1 MRMMILTNLLI
12 GLGIATVSFIDPV
25 SGNKSGTELSQSTE
39 APDLMNSIVLQALAV
54 SWKLV

>member
-1 MRMMILTNLLI
+1 MMILTNLLI